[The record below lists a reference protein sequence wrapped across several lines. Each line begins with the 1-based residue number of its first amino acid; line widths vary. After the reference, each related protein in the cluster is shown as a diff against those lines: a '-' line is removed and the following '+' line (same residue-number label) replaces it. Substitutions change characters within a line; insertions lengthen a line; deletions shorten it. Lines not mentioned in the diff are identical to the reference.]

1 MSLSLL
7 TLDIINLIN
16 RTFVIYLEDILIYSH
31 DLTLKESQVWAI
43 LGHLK

>member
-16 RTFVIYLEDILIYSH
+16 RTFVIYLEDIIYSR
-31 DLTLKESQVWAI
+31 DLTLKESQFWAV